1 MGVGG
6 DASSRFNMA
15 PTLTLLDL
23 DLSKEVLFNVSALHD
38 QDLALSNKLAFNVSA
53 FAEKAN
59 KLLLDTSVAR
69 DGGYGHKCKSSG
81 LGIFSFLL
89 MLVYLLSILNTLLAS
104 TMANIMINGES
115 VSIFQAL
122 LLAFLGGGFTNISN
136 INVSNNNNNNNNN
149 NNMNMNMNGGRRR
162 RRKRSALED
171 QLLLRALSVL
181 QRALVEG
188 GASNGGES
196 ELVER
201 VSAKLGNDALQLF
214 QISRWEETPGA
225 LESCLPKSSMF
236 RDSHPM
242 LHRPIF

>member
-1 MGVGG
+1 MG
-6 DASSRFNMA
+6 SSRFNMA

-23 DLSKEVLFNVSALHD
+23 DLSKEVVLNVSSLD
-38 QDLALSNKLAFNVSA
+38 YQDLALNNQLAFNVSA

-59 KLLLDTSVAR
+59 TLLLETSVSTAR

-122 LLAFLGGGFTNISN
+122 LLAFLGGGFTNI
-136 INVSNNNNNNNNN
+136 
-149 NNMNMNMNGGRRR
+149 NNMNMNMNGGKRR
-162 RRKRSALED
+162 RRKREALKD
-171 QLLLRALSVL
+171 HLLLRSLSLL
-181 QRALVEG
+181 QRALTEV
-188 GASNGGES
+188 GAGLGSGEEES

-201 VSAKLGNDALQLF
+201 LSEKD
-214 QISRWEETPGA
+214 T
-225 LESCLPKSSMF
+225 
-236 RDSHPM
+236 
-242 LHRPIF
+242 